1 MQTKIT
7 LTQEGSLD
15 TLIEAFG
22 DIKEIKKLI
31 NFDNFSPL
39 IANGMKKVI
48 SDGGVLRTL
57 RKSTQNI
64 RRVRGHNVNKPLF
77 ATGALHNSI
86 KPFKDG
92 VQFNEYGRHQA
103 AGFVPEYI
111 PTVKKGKISFF
122 KNKSGISVPPRNF
135 TLAIENKETAEAIRQ
150 EISKNMPSMIKKRM
164 RVGVKVKS

>member
-31 NFDNFSPL
+31 SFDNFSPL
-39 IANGMKKVI
+39 IADGMKKVI

-64 RRVRGHNVNKPLF
+64 RRVQAQRLDCSKTELKFLLARGI
-77 ATGALHNSI
+77 TG
-86 KPFKDG
+86 
-92 VQFNEYGRHQA
+92 
-103 AGFVPEYI
+103 
-111 PTVKKGKISFF
+111 
-122 KNKSGISVPPRNF
+122 
-135 TLAIENKETAEAIRQ
+135 
-150 EISKNMPSMIKKRM
+150 
-164 RVGVKVKS
+164 RVMCLKWVTQWS